1 MQEGR
6 PAAGAARDCCQRK
19 RVSLAFV
26 EEGLVFASDVT
37 CEIVAQSRHEEFD
50 GIGAP
55 FVEESDLLRL
65 FVNASARS
73 QGDEGSI
80 RRESG
85 ADRARQIVD
94 DVVGTGIDL
103 AEFVAG
109 AVIDADPVI
118 DPSVAAHV
126 CASKGVLFG
135 RKVAAHRIGQ
145 DEGAQQ
151 TVVGCGVPANVVRA
165 SPFVGGA
172 GRDDRLLVESQ
183 IGVGAERPD
192 EYAVALGLQDRP
204 ALAAQVALQSQ
215 RGVRDRIAV
224 EHRCG
229 RTFVGRSIQR
239 RERGVVELRTAE
251 YAERVARGCG
261 LRFAPQRQRQQTE
274 QQEAQRFHG
283 QLTYFNNN
291 TIELRSSIQASA
303 SDGVLWSALRTY
315 CTVPSV

>member
-1 MQEGR
+1 MRLERRTLRSKGR
-6 PAAGAARDCCQRK
+6 RPPNRPGRRGAAD
-19 RVSLAFV
+19 
-26 EEGLVFASDVT
+26 G
-37 CEIVAQSRHEEFD
+37 SRLWSSSERC
-50 GIGAP
+50 P
-55 FVEESDLLRL
+55 CV
-65 FVNASARS
+65 
-73 QGDEGSI
+73 
-80 RRESG
+80 
-85 ADRARQIVD
+85 
-94 DVVGTGIDL
+94 
-103 AEFVAG
+103 
-109 AVIDADPVI
+109 
-118 DPSVAAHV
+118 
-126 CASKGVLFG
+126 
-135 RKVAAHRIGQ
+135 
-145 DEGAQQ
+145 
-151 TVVGCGVPANVVRA
+151 
-165 SPFVGGA
+165 PFVGGA

>member
-1 MQEGR
+1 MRLERRTLRSKGR
-6 PAAGAARDCCQRK
+6 RPPNRPGRRGAAD
-19 RVSLAFV
+19 
-26 EEGLVFASDVT
+26 G
-37 CEIVAQSRHEEFD
+37 SRPWSSSE
-50 GIGAP
+50 
-55 FVEESDLLRL
+55 
-65 FVNASARS
+65 
-73 QGDEGSI
+73 
-80 RRESG
+80 
-85 ADRARQIVD
+85 
-94 DVVGTGIDL
+94 
-103 AEFVAG
+103 
-109 AVIDADPVI
+109 
-118 DPSVAAHV
+118 
-126 CASKGVLFG
+126 
-135 RKVAAHRIGQ
+135 
-145 DEGAQQ
+145 
-151 TVVGCGVPANVVRA
+151 
-165 SPFVGGA
+165 
-172 GRDDRLLVESQ
+172 RLLVESQ

-192 EYAVALGLQDRP
+192 ECAVALGLQDRP
-204 ALAAQVALQSQ
+204 AFAAQVALQSQ

-251 YAERVARGCG
+251 YAERVAHGCG